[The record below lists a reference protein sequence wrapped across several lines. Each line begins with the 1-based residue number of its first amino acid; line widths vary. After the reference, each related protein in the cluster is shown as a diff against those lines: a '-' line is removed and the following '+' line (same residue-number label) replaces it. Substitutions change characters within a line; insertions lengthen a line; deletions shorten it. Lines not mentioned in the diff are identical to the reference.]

1 MVRLRTWENDPIVA
15 RESLVRLIARHDLS
29 LNFGESAA
37 FENYIKT
44 SHNPRFQAV
53 SRQTTTCDLKNVYD
67 KGCESLKELFSTCNF
82 SVNVTTNIWSS
93 RGKEDYLSVVVHFI
107 YDD

>member
-44 SHNPRFQAV
+44 SHNPRF
-53 SRQTTTCDLKNVYD
+53 
-67 KGCESLKELFSTCNF
+67 
-82 SVNVTTNIWSS
+82 
-93 RGKEDYLSVVVHFI
+93 
-107 YDD
+107 